1 MFTKRYPQIRIVLLM
16 LLLLLSSGCSM
27 IRVGYGHFDSVAAW
41 MVHEPVGVRSDPCES
56 HPAGGHVDEEQ
67 QAEVPATGP
76 ASASDGL
83 GLTSIPL
90 S

>member
-41 MVHEPVGVRSDPCES
+41 MVHDYFDLNADQRD
-56 HPAGGHVDEEQ
+56 
-67 QAEVPATGP
+67 
-76 ASASDGL
+76 
-83 GLTSIPL
+83 
-90 S
+90 